1 MRAFSGGMRAAIF
14 IIGLMPVL
22 FWADFLRQGGRIKKR
37 VVIPVVVA
45 ILCSLYLTILID
57 SVTAKFVLLP
67 GALGVVLMWFYYKGK
82 SQRGGTPT
90 DGPGGRTPAQRKHA
104 ISELPNEE
112 PARKVAGDRSARF
125 KGQWA

>member
-1 MRAFSGGMRAAIF
+1 MRAFAGMTAAIV

-22 FWADFLRQGGRIKKR
+22 FWADFLCQGGRIKKR

-45 ILCSLYLTILID
+45 ILCSLYLTILMD
-57 SVTAKFVLLP
+57 PVTAKFVLLP
-67 GALGVVLMWFYYKGK
+67 GALGVVLIWFYKGK
-82 SQRGGTPT
+82 SRRGGTPT
-90 DGPGGRTPAQRKHA
+90 DGPDRRTPAQRKHA

-112 PARKVAGDRSARF
+112 PAREVAGDRSARF